1 MGKTPLL
8 DPKELELVEQPRR
21 ESGPGVGLVE
31 EADGSGQPRDNLEC
45 SSLGCKLYEV
55 QVEGGSDVSVGSGQ
69 SISIEP
75 KMDPSSGL
83 YSIKPKLVS
92 SFGGNHLVGVLPKC
106 GKRYGWG
113 CASSLKSN
121 YKVSPFRNSLA
132 SLPVE
137 GCRASNH
144 NNFGK
149 KLGSKRAEEE
159 VPNQ

>member
-8 DPKELELVEQPRR
+8 DPKELELVEQPR

-121 YKVSPFRNSLA
+121 YKESKLQCVDSKVAFLLCNKPGKYEFVFLA
-132 SLPVE
+132 SV
-137 GCRASNH
+137 GAS
-144 NNFGK
+144 GD
-149 KLGSKRAEEE
+149 
-159 VPNQ
+159 